1 MSLTPEQL
9 RAEVRKTRKKA
20 AENPHLTPEQ
30 RLHLWKCTAV
40 LNRMAARKEQKQQA
54 KTPRS

>member
-9 RAEVRKTRKKA
+9 RAEARKAQKKA
-20 AENPHLTPEQ
+20 AENPRLTPEQ
-30 RLHLWKCTAV
+30 RLYLRKCAAV